1 MKKNSFLAGSHAATL
16 LLGFLL
22 GIYLLP
28 ILTEPGT
35 PSLESIMAIAR
46 SSEFKGNFRCDLQGS
61 DLLHWGEG
69 KVSVGKQAIALMG
82 KVSPGPDYKLYL
94 VPEFVENE
102 TQFLKL
108 KARSVRVGE
117 IKTFENFVVPVPEDV
132 DIAAY
137 TTVLVWCET
146 FSEFIS
152 AAKYRQDQGPFHA
165 QTIFASSA
173 SA

>member
-1 MKKNSFLAGSHAATL
+1 MPGLTRMKKTSL
-16 LLGFLL
+16 LLASHLVVLVLGFGL

-28 ILTEPGT
+28 ILTAPMT
-35 PSLESIMAIAR
+35 PSAALVAAVAG
-46 SSEFKGNFRCDLQGS
+46 SSDFRGTFRRDLQGS

-69 KVSVGKQAIALMG
+69 EVAVGKQAIALMG

-102 TQFLKL
+102 AQFLKL
-108 KARSVRVGE
+108 KSQSVRVGD
-117 IKTFENFVVPVPEDV
+117 IKTFENFVVPVPEGV
-132 DIAAY
+132 DPAKY

-152 AAKYRQDQGPFHA
+152 AAKYR
-165 QTIFASSA
+165 
-173 SA
+173 

>member
-1 MKKNSFLAGSHAATL
+1 MKKKLLLAGTHAATL
-16 LLGFLL
+16 LFGFLL

-28 ILTEPGT
+28 ILTAPGM

-46 SSEFKGNFRCDLQGS
+46 NSEFKGNFRRDLKGS

-69 KVSVGKQAIALMG
+69 EVSVGRQAVALMG
-82 KVSPGPDYKLYL
+82 KIAPGPDYKLYL

-102 TQFLKL
+102 AQFLKL
-108 KARSVRVGE
+108 KARSVRVGD
-117 IKTFENFVVPVPEDV
+117 IKTFENFVVPVPEGV
-132 DIAAY
+132 DITAY

-152 AAKYRQDQGPFHA
+152 AAKYR
-165 QTIFASSA
+165 
-173 SA
+173 

>member
-1 MKKNSFLAGSHAATL
+1 MKKAMFLAGSHAATL

-28 ILTEPGT
+28 ILTAPGM

-46 SSEFKGNFRCDLQGS
+46 SSEFKGNFRRDLQGS

-69 KVSVGKQAIALMG
+69 EVSVGKQAIALMG

-102 TQFLKL
+102 AQFLKL
-108 KARSVRVGE
+108 KARSVRVGDV
-117 IKTFENFVVPVPEDV
+117 KTFENFVVPVPEGV
-132 DIAAY
+132 DITAY

-152 AAKYRQDQGPFHA
+152 AAKYR
-165 QTIFASSA
+165 
-173 SA
+173 

>member
-1 MKKNSFLAGSHAATL
+1 MRRLTGFNHMKKILFLAGSHAATL

-28 ILTEPGT
+28 ILTAPGM

-46 SSEFKGNFRCDLQGS
+46 SSEFRGNFRRDLQGS

-69 KVSVGKQAIALMG
+69 EVSVGRQAIALMG
-82 KVSPGPDYKLYL
+82 KISPGPDYKLYL

-102 TQFLKL
+102 AQFLKL
-108 KARSVRVGE
+108 KAQSVRVGD
-117 IKTFENFVVPVPEDV
+117 IKTFENFVVPVPESV
-132 DIAAY
+132 DITAY

-152 AAKYRQDQGPFHA
+152 AAKYR
-165 QTIFASSA
+165 
-173 SA
+173 